1 MQKKRGSGGFDALR
15 FIKIVGSII
24 GLLIS
29 AMFLVFVG
37 FVFMGFI
44 SLFLAEDTTL
54 ALGGNVALIPIKG
67 TISTSDSSSYFQT
80 GGIKSQKIVDWIKE
94 AEKDEKIKA
103 IVFDIDSPGG
113 TPVGTAEI
121 ADAIGKAKKPTVAVI
136 HELGASGAYWVAS
149 AADVIFA
156 NRMSTVGS
164 IGVRG
169 SYLEYAGLMAKYNV
183 TYRRLVAGKYKD
195 ITSAYKEMT
204 PEEQALVQSKL
215 DKLHNIF
222 IREVAQNRNL
232 SIEKVS
238 ELATGYIY
246 LGEEA
251 KELGLV
257 DMLGGNDEAKEYL
270 EKMLNITVTFKEFKA
285 KKGLLEAFS
294 QTAYGAAYTIGEGMG
309 SVLFGSTKDDL
320 EFSV

>member
-1 MQKKRGSGGFDALR
+1 MQKKRGFDTLR
-15 FIKIVGSII
+15 FIKILASIV

-29 AMFLVFVG
+29 AIFLLFVG
-37 FVFMGFI
+37 FVLMAFI
-44 SLFLAEDTTL
+44 SMFITTDSSIT
-54 ALGGNVALIPIKG
+54 LGGNVALIPIQG
-67 TISTSDSSSYFQT
+67 TISTTGVGSSILQSS
-80 GGIKSQKIVDWIKE
+80 GIKSQKIVDWIKE
-94 AEKDEKIKA
+94 AEEDSNIKA
-103 IVFDIDSPGG
+103 IVLDIDSPGG

-121 ADAIGKAKKPTVAVI
+121 ADAISRAKKPTVAVI
-136 HELGASGAYWVAS
+136 HEVGASGSYWVAS
-149 AADVIFA
+149 AADIIFA

-169 SYLEYAGLMAKYNV
+169 SYLEYAGLMSKYNV

-204 PEEQALVQSKL
+204 DEELELVQSKL

-222 IREVAQNRNL
+222 IREVAQNRNM
-232 SIEKVS
+232 SVDKVK

-257 DMLGGNDEAKEYL
+257 DMLGGNEEAKEYL
-270 EKMLNITVTFKEFKA
+270 GKMLNITVEFKEFKA
-285 KKGLLEAFS
+285 KKGLLDVFS

-309 SVLFGSTKDDL
+309 SVLLGSTKDEL
-320 EFSV
+320 EFTV